1 MTSKSRRDDSVRPR
15 RQRKVPRRGWKPI
28 VIGASA
34 AAVLLVV
41 IALIWTAVH
50 FSKSRRG
57 DPRLIGTWQSDA
69 DATIMELQKARP
81 VSDKQEVAMRELFGK
96 MKVTY
101 TDATITTE
109 LNGVVDTQPYQV
121 VSRDGDSVVVKSWSA
136 LSKKDEQWRL
146 RFIGSDTYWVDVE
159 QFALSECFRRIR

>member
-1 MTSKSRRDDSVRPR
+1 M
-15 RQRKVPRRGWKPI
+15 
-28 VIGASA
+28 
-34 AAVLLVV
+34 
-41 IALIWTAVH
+41 AVH

-57 DPRLIGTWQSDA
+57 DPRLIGIWQSDA
-69 DATIMELQKARP
+69 DATITELRKARP
-81 VSDKQEVAMRELFGK
+81 VTDKQEVAMRKLFGK
-96 MKVTY
+96 MKITY

-109 LNGVVDTQPYQV
+109 LNGVVDNQPYQV
-121 VSRDGDSVVVKSWSA
+121 VSRDGESVVVKSWSA

>member
-1 MTSKSRRDDSVRPR
+1 PR
-15 RQRKVPRRGWKPI
+15 RQRKVPLRGWKPI

-41 IALIWTAVH
+41 IALVWMAVH
-50 FSKSRRG
+50 FSRARRG

-69 DATIMELQKARP
+69 DATITELRKARP
-81 VSDKQEVAMRELFGK
+81 VTDKQEEAMRKLFGN
-96 MKVTY
+96 MKITY

-121 VSRDGDSVVVKSWSA
+121 VSRG
-136 LSKKDEQWRL
+136 WRISRGKVL
-146 RFIGSDTYWVDVE
+146 VCSLEEGRAMARS
-159 QFALSECFRRIR
+159 LHR